1 MQAPHRNPPL
11 QQKRETRRTEN
22 TALSEEEM
30 IQTSKTLIRRGFDR
44 VKETEKRGSSFD
56 RVTADKAMPGP
67 LAASEVPDALIRGG
81 FAMNRLQPT
90 TVIRLSENL
99 CGEPWFTLTRS
110 TTWQ

>member
-22 TALSEEEM
+22 TGVPALSEEEM

-67 LAASEVPDALIRGG
+67 LAASEVPDA
-81 FAMNRLQPT
+81 P
-90 TVIRLSENL
+90 LSGVDL
-99 CGEPWFTLTRS
+99 L
-110 TTWQ
+110 